1 MGSLPPALE
10 GAYGGGYQ
18 SPLSR
23 LNALGNP
30 PDQPTRQAASVLK
43 IIGYPDRYSVAPGE
57 TIAFKL
63 SVEEGDWFDARLVRV
78 VHGDCNPEGPGLKF
92 IHLPTAIDGR
102 HPGRRQRIDA
112 GSFMVVDP
120 MPALAQDALTF
131 FAMIWPTRPKLADQT
146 ILAQRGLP
154 AMR

>member
-1 MGSLPPALE
+1 M
-10 GAYGGGYQ
+10 
-18 SPLSR
+18 
-23 LNALGNP
+23 
-30 PDQPTRQAASVLK
+30 LK

-92 IHLPTAIDGR
+92 IHVPTAIDGR

-146 ILAQRGLP
+146 ILAQWDPRRQAGFRIGSRR
-154 AMR
+154 AAASR